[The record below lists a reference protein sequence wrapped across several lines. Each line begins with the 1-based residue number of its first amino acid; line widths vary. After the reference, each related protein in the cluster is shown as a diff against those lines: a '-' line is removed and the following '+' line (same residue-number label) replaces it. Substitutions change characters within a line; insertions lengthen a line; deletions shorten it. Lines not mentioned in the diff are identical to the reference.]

1 MAPKKAS
8 LAAKTGTKTLTQ
20 KPASKGAPSP
30 TKSPG
35 KKVVATAV
43 SKKGANGSKTA
54 PTKKTSTSPTKGK
67 AKGKENIAANQPKGK
82 KWTYQDESA
91 VVIQKYI
98 RRHLAK
104 KELEK
109 RKKEK
114 QDYEDLMDK
123 IQKEAWLKLVQME
136 REEAEK
142 ERKKEEEERRKRK
155 EEAKRRSRILEAA
168 FDGDNDEILA
178 VLEEAFEEDSKRSD
192 LSEPARQ
199 SLITR
204 HQLALVDCEDANNNT
219 PLSEAAGGGHV
230 DTIKMLIQRGA
241 NLNSRGRYKRV
252 PLWRA
257 AFGGHIQAVQTL
269 LEYGGDPRLVADDGT
284 NALQV
289 AAIPAVEQV
298 FQEWDIKQTD
308 KLLEKLEKEKNNR
321 QEEER
326 KLREAESNRLE
337 REIAK
342 AEKEN
347 QAHQKE
353 LAKAHCELNKRIH
366 EHDRCMAEGK
376 TDKQEVTLQAIH
388 DAEAVLAH
396 AQKKAEA
403 SKEALAQAKLKLRE
417 QNKTE
422 ESSTD
427 AAANVKGV
435 KVLLRDLDD
444 VLFRDV
450 GGKIAE
456 DGRWPLL
463 IDTSPQSSTFL
474 RYRDTNYINALNP
487 KHVEPEVIRL
497 ALLGG
502 LRYGKPV
509 VLDMMEVDMF
519 DTVAMRFDDVQ
530 NGLMSSLM
538 TKDLL
543 KNNKYLELTRPCD
556 GDEYSKTSFLGARI
570 EKFMFIIVT
579 QQWNPPETLMDQ
591 TYPIRVIIPSRPD
604 V

>member
-1 MAPKKAS
+1 MPPKKPSPVTKAAPK
-8 LAAKTGTKTLTQ
+8 TTTQ
-20 KPASKGAPSP
+20 KPAGRGTAAKPAAKKQSAAAVKPGASGTKGAP
-30 TKSPG
+30 
-35 KKVVATAV
+35 A
-43 SKKGANGSKTA
+43 KKG
-54 PTKKTSTSPTKGK
+54 STSPSKAQ
-67 AKGKENIAANQPKGK
+67 AKGKENAAPTKDKGK
-82 KWTYQDESA
+82 KWTKHDDSA
-91 VVIQKYI
+91 VIIQKYI

-104 KELEK
+104 KELAK
-109 RKKEK
+109 RKKDK
-114 QDYEDLMDK
+114 QDYEELMDK

-178 VLEEAFEEDSKRSD
+178 VLDEAYEEDLKRSD

-230 DTIKMLIQRGA
+230 DTIQLLIQRGA
-241 NLNSRGRYKRV
+241 ALNSRGRYQRV

-257 AFGGHIQAVQTL
+257 AFGGHLQAVQTL
-269 LEYGGDPRLVADDGT
+269 LEHGGDPRLIADDGT

-298 FQEWDIKQTD
+298 LQEWDIKQTD
-308 KLLEKLEKEKNNR
+308 VLLEKLEADRNNR
-321 QEEER
+321 QEQER
-326 KLREAESNRLE
+326 KLREAENNRLE
-337 REIAK
+337 KEIEK

-347 QAHQKE
+347 HAHQKE
-353 LAKAHCELNKRIH
+353 LGKAHCELNKRIF
-366 EHDRCMAEGK
+366 EHDKCMAEGK
-376 TDKQEVTLQAIH
+376 TDKQDVTLQAIH
-388 DAEAVLAH
+388 DAEAVLELAR
-396 AQKKAEA
+396 KKAEA
-403 SKEALAQAKLKLRE
+403 SKEALAQVKLKLRE
-417 QNKTE
+417 QHKKDDNSEDGK
-422 ESSTD
+422 D
-427 AAANVKGV
+427 VKGV
-435 KVLLRDLDD
+435 KVMIKDLDD

-450 GGKIAE
+450 GGKIAA

-463 IDTSPQSSTFL
+463 IDSTPQSSTFL
-474 RYRDTNYINALNP
+474 RYRDTNFINALNP
-487 KHVEPEVIRL
+487 KQMEPEVIRL

-509 VLDMMEVDMF
+509 VLDMMDVDMF
-519 DTVAMRFDDVQ
+519 DTAAMKFDEVQ
-530 NGLMSSLM
+530 KGLMASLM
-538 TKDLL
+538 SKDLL
-543 KNNKYLELTRPCD
+543 KDNKFLELVRPGD
-556 GDEYSKTSFLGARI
+556 GEEYSKTSFLGARI
-570 EKFMFIIVT
+570 ERFSFIVIT
-579 QQWNPPETLMDQ
+579 QQWHPPEHLMEQ

>member
-1 MAPKKAS
+1 MPPKKAS
-8 LAAKTGTKTLTQ
+8 PATKATPKTTTQ
-20 KPASKGAPSP
+20 KPAIGRTAAKPGPKKPGTTAAKPVGGGKGAP
-30 TKSPG
+30 
-35 KKVVATAV
+35 V
-43 SKKGANGSKTA
+43 KKG
-54 PTKKTSTSPTKGK
+54 STSPTQGQ
-67 AKGKENIAANQPKGK
+67 AKGKENNAKAQDKGK
-82 KWTYQDESA
+82 KWTKQDESA
-91 VVIQKYI
+91 VIIQKYT

-109 RKKEK
+109 RRNEK
-114 QDYEDLMDK
+114 QEYEELIDK

-155 EEAKRRSRILEAA
+155 EEAKRKSRILEAA

-178 VLEEAFEEDSKRSD
+178 VLDEAYDEDSKRSD

-199 SLITR
+199 SLMTR

-219 PLSEAAGGGHV
+219 PLSEAAGGGHA

-241 NLNSRGRYKRV
+241 SVNSRGRYQRV

-257 AFGGHIQAVQTL
+257 AFGGHLQAVQTL
-269 LEYGGDPRLVADDGT
+269 LEHGGDPRLIADDGT
-284 NALQV
+284 NAMQV
-289 AAIPAVEQV
+289 AAIPAIEQV
-298 FQEWDIKQTD
+298 FQEWDMKQTD
-308 KLLEKLEKEKNNR
+308 VLLEKLEAERNSR

-337 REIAK
+337 KEIEK

-366 EHDRCMAEGK
+366 EHDKCMAEGK
-376 TDKQEVTLQAIH
+376 TDKRDVTLQAVH
-388 DAEAVLAH
+388 DAEAVLELAR
-396 AQKKAEA
+396 KKAES
-403 SKEALAQAKLKLRE
+403 SKEGLAQVKLKLRE
-417 QNKTE
+417 QNKTDE
-422 ESSTD
+422 QSAGGAD
-427 AAANVKGV
+427 LKGI
-435 KVLLRDLDD
+435 KVMIRDLDD

-450 GGKIAE
+450 GGKIAA

-474 RYRDTNYINALNP
+474 RYRDTNFINALNP

-497 ALLGG
+497 ALLGA
-502 LRYGKPV
+502 LRYGKPA
-509 VLDMMEVDMF
+509 VLDMMDVDMF
-519 DTVAMRFDDVQ
+519 DTVAMRFDEVQ
-530 NGLMSSLM
+530 KGLMASLM
-538 TKDLL
+538 SKELL
-543 KNNKYLELTRPCD
+543 KDSKFLELVRPED
-556 GDEYSKTSFLGARI
+556 GEEYSRTSFLGARI
-570 EKFMFIIVT
+570 EKFLFIIIT
-579 QQWNPPETLMDQ
+579 QQWNPPEKLIEQ
-591 TYPIRVIIPSRPD
+591 TYPIRVMIPSKPD